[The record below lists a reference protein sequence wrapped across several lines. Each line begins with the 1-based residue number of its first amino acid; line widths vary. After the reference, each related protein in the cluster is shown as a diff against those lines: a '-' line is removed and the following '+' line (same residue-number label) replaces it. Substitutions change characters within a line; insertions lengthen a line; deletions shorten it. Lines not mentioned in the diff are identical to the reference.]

1 VPVRHAVDRDV
12 LDIMTTEFC
21 RISANARR
29 CNSGI
34 ESRIFAI
41 QVAMRR
47 VIPNLSIGWLTTER
61 LLRETIILM
70 ETLAF
75 AATANHTLGRPLCV

>member
-1 VPVRHAVDRDV
+1 
-12 LDIMTTEFC
+12 
-21 RISANARR
+21 
-29 CNSGI
+29 
-34 ESRIFAI
+34 
-41 QVAMRR
+41 MRR